1 MVYSVSTLSS
11 SLRLTDYL
19 IDHRARLD
27 KAVIENA
34 SEKHADIGLA
44 LGSQTGLTTSF
55 RTEHSQLVSQL
66 DTNHQLVARLDVMET
81 ALDNVHTNGS
91 EFRSNLIA
99 LKQNSESLKTASG
112 LARTELG
119 KLTNALNSN
128 VGGVYVFGGVNTG
141 TSPVRNFEYES
152 DPADPTDPLG
162 PEEAIKDAFNTHFG
176 LTIGLDTD
184 EAAIEA
190 LSAAD
195 WEAFLDSSDF
205 NDIFDAD
212 WSPTWSSAT
221 DPDEKMTA
229 TIGNGVTTVGSG
241 SANEEAFKSM
251 AKGYSMIAVFGGLDI
266 QKDAEALIAD
276 RAIDNL
282 NQATGKVIDLEA
294 NTGAIKANVERTNT
308 DIEAKRDVLNLRIND
323 LENVDP
329 NRAAVELSMA
339 QTQLETTY
347 AITAKIQNL
356 NIMKYL

>member
-19 IDHRARLD
+19 IGHRARLD

-66 DTNHQLVARLDVMET
+66 DTNHQLVSRLDVMQT
-81 ALDNVHTNGS
+81 GLDNIHKNGS
-91 EFRSNLIA
+91 DFRSNLIA

-128 VGGVYVFGGVNTG
+128 VGGVYVFGGLNTG
-141 TSPVRNFEYES
+141 SAPMRDFDHVS
-152 DPADPTDPLG
+152 DPLDPLDPLG
-162 PEEAIKDAFNTHFG
+162 PEEAIKKAFNDHFS
-176 LTIGLDTD
+176 LTIGVDD
-184 EAAIEA
+184 AAIEA
-190 LSAAD
+190 LSATD
-195 WEAFLDSSDF
+195 WEGFLDSSDF

-241 SANEEAFKSM
+241 SANEDAFKQM
-251 AKGYSMIAVFGGLDI
+251 AKGYSMIAVFGDLDI
-266 QKDAEALIAD
+266 QKDAETLIAD

-282 NQATGKVIDLEA
+282 NQATGGAIDLEA
-294 NTGAIKANVERTNT
+294 NVGAIKANVERTNT
-308 DIEAKRDVLNLRIND
+308 DIEAKKDVLNLRIND